1 MSASASPSFRGRKLP
16 PSIVEAIQRMEMPLS
31 PDSYANLYYKSLPEM
46 SEIRRNQPT
55 GATYSNSPL
64 VQDVVGTIALVRGDG
79 YAENTTEDYLSR
91 CATGLILL
99 GLGASDEAH
108 DLVSPLSWPNELPFA
123 YGPPVA
129 VPEHVLCLASYVHA
143 LVHRREGL
151 HPSEFGMKGF
161 ANADYWAGS
170 ALRSPDGAEALPLE
184 EIRASIVTLA
194 TQHASYSQDKD
205 VQDWVQQSVSGVDL
219 QFPVW
224 DPRVLNE
231 LCSDLYNASTNTS
244 TNSNTIGSNSTKLQE
259 FAEQAVL
266 TEMRILLKHTLLAI
280 GYEDCSA

>member
-1 MSASASPSFRGRKLP
+1 
-16 PSIVEAIQRMEMPLS
+16 
-31 PDSYANLYYKSLPEM
+31 
-46 SEIRRNQPT
+46 
-55 GATYSNSPL
+55 
-64 VQDVVGTIALVRGDG
+64 
-79 YAENTTEDYLSR
+79 
-91 CATGLILL
+91 
-99 GLGASDEAH
+99 
-108 DLVSPLSWPNELPFA
+108 
-123 YGPPVA
+123 
-129 VPEHVLCLASYVHA
+129 
-143 LVHRREGL
+143 
-151 HPSEFGMKGF
+151 MKGF